1 MEKPFGANEQKQEHL
16 APTWGG
22 DSMVTTG
29 AGSRAGVMAV
39 LGAPGCRK
47 GYEDLREKA
56 ARSLSRS
63 HLPGA
68 MPLLQ

>member
-1 MEKPFGANEQKQEHL
+1 
-16 APTWGG
+16 
-22 DSMVTTG
+22 MVTTG

-39 LGAPGCRK
+39 LGAPGYRK

-56 ARSLSRS
+56 ARSPSRS

>member
-1 MEKPFGANEQKQEHL
+1 
-16 APTWGG
+16 
-22 DSMVTTG
+22 MVTTD

-47 GYEDLREKA
+47 SCKDVREKA
-56 ARSLSRS
+56 ARSPSCS

-68 MPLLQ
+68 VPLLQ